1 MAYPDTVFKG
11 GASAGTSP
19 VLRVAVC
26 GEVNSGKS
34 TVLNAL
40 LRARILPDNIGSSSR
55 PVVFASYRAERGVD
69 VQYRDGTH
77 LSTTSADRHD
87 ILRNAEFVW
96 VASDHEHLAGIEIV
110 EVPLTKAD
118 ELTEEQIALIR
129 ASDVMIWVTIASQAW
144 RLTEKNIVE
153 RLGDARPAHG
163 ILAVT
168 RADKLRNDRDRQRL
182 RERVVRETQHFFAD
196 CIFLNGERK
205 KIDKAATSDD
215 AWADTGGAAITARL
229 HEIGEQLLAEA
240 ALRPPAPPEP
250 KAPPA
255 PPPRQINTEAVPAV
269 LDGLPGA
276 LVAGISPLDSPE
288 SYQALMGDAAQVRE
302 LGALCRQ
309 SFGALTNAFPAE
321 GTGGPVS
328 SLSLSTGGHR
338 VLLQDVPETGLVF
351 LMVDAQVMSQGNA
364 QRAIMHLCN
373 AL

>member
-1 MAYPDTVFKG
+1 MAYPDTDFTG
-11 GASAGTSP
+11 GPSAGTSH

-40 LRARILPDNIGSSSR
+40 LRARLLPDNIGSSSR
-55 PVVFASYRAERGVD
+55 PVVFASYRAERGID

-77 LSTTSADRHD
+77 LSTTSAYRHD
-87 ILRNAEFVW
+87 ILRNAELVW

-182 RERVVRETQHFFAD
+182 RERVIRETQHFFAS
-196 CIFLNGERK
+196 CVFLNGERK
-205 KIDKAATSDD
+205 KIEKAATSDD
-215 AWADTGGAAITARL
+215 AWADTGGAAITEQL
-229 HEIGEQLLAEA
+229 HEIGERLMAEA
-240 ALRPPAPPEP
+240 AARPAAPPEP

-255 PPPRQINTEAVPAV
+255 PPRRPINIEAIPAI

-288 SYQALMGDAAQVRE
+288 SYEPLMGDAVQVRE
-302 LGALCRQ
+302 LGLLCRQ
-309 SFGALTNAFPAE
+309 SFGALTEAFPAAD
-321 GTGGPVS
+321 TGGPVS
-328 SLSLSTGGHR
+328 SLSLSTGGGASFCR
-338 VLLQDVPETGLVF
+338 MYPMPGWC
-351 LMVDAQVMSQGNA
+351 S
-364 QRAIMHLCN
+364 
-373 AL
+373 